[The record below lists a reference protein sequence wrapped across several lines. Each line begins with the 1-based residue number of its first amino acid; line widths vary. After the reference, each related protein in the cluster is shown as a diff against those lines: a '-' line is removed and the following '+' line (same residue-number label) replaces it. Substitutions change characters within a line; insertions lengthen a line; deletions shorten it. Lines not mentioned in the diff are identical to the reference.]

1 MGFCLLGCT
10 DICDLL
16 QRYRTCP
23 KMGGK
28 SMQAIEWILTVKNI
42 DQDEDNNKLT
52 KVNPQLT
59 QRFGNIQ
66 SEIFRPSPEIIAF
79 VNMI

>member
-1 MGFCLLGCT
+1 MSGLFSE
-10 DICDLL
+10 
-16 QRYRTCP
+16 
-23 KMGGK
+23 MGGK
-28 SMQAIEWILTVKNI
+28 SMQAMEWVLTVNNI

-59 QRFGNIQ
+59 QRFGNIL
-66 SEIFRPSPEIIAF
+66 SEIFRRSPVVIAF